1 MLIQRDI
8 ILILLYTEGTKEINL
23 IIIINTD
30 MLVIISLTY
39 LFRIKTKDKYLVK
52 NARGIDKF

>member
-1 MLIQRDI
+1 MENHSKKKKIIYKDI
-8 ILILLYTEGTKEINL
+8 ILK
-23 IIIINTD
+23 
-30 MLVIISLTY
+30 ISLTY